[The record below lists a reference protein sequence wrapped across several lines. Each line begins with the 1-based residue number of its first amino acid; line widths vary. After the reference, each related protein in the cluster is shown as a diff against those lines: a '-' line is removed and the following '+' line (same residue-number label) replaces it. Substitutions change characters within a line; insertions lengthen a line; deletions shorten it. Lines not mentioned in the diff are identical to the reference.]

1 MQSFSSPYVLLL
13 QLVPDLTDRDT
24 LSSILK
30 EANIDFGA
38 LPEPPGLYSYTI
50 ETLTES
56 ALEHDPSLIIL
67 ALNQESSATVEHLK
81 SFLGS
86 LPLDVPIIA
95 AVQNQGPTQIRA
107 MLALGIS
114 DFITPPFT
122 AENILPRVWQLLG
135 QGESLSDRRTSL
147 EEKLALK
154 RTGLI
159 GNSPSF
165 LKEIG
170 KLRLLARC
178 DVTVMICGETGTGK
192 ELVARAIHYLSRR
205 SDRPFVP
212 IDCGAIP
219 PELAESELFGHER
232 GAFTGAIAKHRGLV
246 SAAERGTLFLDEV
259 DTLSP
264 RVQAKLLRL
273 LQELEYRPVGSST
286 TRKADVRVIA
296 ATNQVLPPLVSSG
309 EFREDLY
316 YRLNVAQLRMPALRQ
331 RQGDIVLLARHF
343 VTKYSARFRLPLR
356 QFSHGALQKLL
367 LYLWPGNIRELEN
380 VVEAAVALS
389 DGPLIRANDLALP
402 GEPSQN
408 PGSFREAKARI
419 ITEFEREYVLR
430 LLSACGGNI
439 SEAARAA
446 GKNRRAFWELIRK
459 HDVDVRKLRD
469 APYGDVSRK
478 PALRAAGL
486 GRTG

>member
-1 MQSFSSPYVLLL
+1 MQSFSSPHVLLL
-13 QLVPDLTDRDT
+13 QLVPDVDGRDP

-30 EANIDFGA
+30 EANIEVRS
-38 LPEPPGLYSYTI
+38 LPNLPAPDNYTI

-67 ALNQESSATVEHLK
+67 AVNQQSSATVEQLRR
-81 SFLGS
+81 FLDS
-86 LPLDVPIIA
+86 LRLELPIIA
-95 AVQNQGPTQIRA
+95 AVHDQDPTQIRA
-107 MLALGIS
+107 MLELGVS

-122 AENILPRVWQLLG
+122 AESILPRVWQLLR
-135 QGESLSDRRTSL
+135 QGELLSDSRASL

-159 GNSPSF
+159 GKSPSF
-165 LKEIG
+165 LREIG

-178 DVTVMICGETGTGK
+178 DVTVMIWGETGTGK

-259 DTLSP
+259 DALSTS
-264 RVQAKLLRL
+264 VQAKLLRL
-273 LQELEYRPVGSST
+273 FQELEYRPVGSST
-286 TRKADVRVIA
+286 TKKADVRVIA
-296 ATNQVLPPLVSSG
+296 ATNRVLRPLVHSG

-316 YRLNVAQLRMPALRQ
+316 YRLNVAQLRLPALRE

-356 QFSHGALQKLL
+356 QFSYGALQKLL
-367 LYLWPGNIRELEN
+367 LHLWPGNIRELEN

-389 DGPLIRANDLALP
+389 NGPLIRANDLALAT
-402 GEPSQN
+402 EQLQTPS
-408 PGSFREAKARI
+408 SFREAKARI
-419 ITEFEREYVLR
+419 IKEFEREYVVR
-430 LLSACGGNI
+430 LLRACGGNI

-446 GKNRRAFWELIRK
+446 GKNRRAFWELVRK
-459 HDVDVRKLRD
+459 HRVDVRGLRD
-469 APYGDVSRK
+469 SPEEARTRK
-478 PALRAAGL
+478 PPSRAAGL
-486 GRTG
+486 STG